1 MTRAQAYRVPAV
13 TLTDDRG
20 APLRLDESA
29 HGTIVVLGYTRC
41 TDVCPVTLAKLATA
55 LRALDRRARPRVVF
69 VTVDPAY
76 DSPATLH
83 RYLGAWENA
92 IVGATGSPTTL
103 ARLFVALGAGDGRA
117 SVRDHDARVFVVDR
131 YGDVRAELAA
141 DATPATI
148 GATLR
153 ALAAERG

>member
-1 MTRAQAYRVPAV
+1 V

-41 TDVCPVTLAKLATA
+41 TDVCPVTLAKL
-55 LRALDRRARPRVVF
+55 
-69 VTVDPAY
+69 
-76 DSPATLH
+76 ATLH